1 MARIFYIKIDNL
13 QTAYIN
19 GSKVFEEK
27 VPGKMEECI
36 FDS

>member
-1 MARIFYIKIDNL
+1 MARIFYIEIDNL
-13 QTAYIN
+13 QSAYIN

-27 VPGKMEECI
+27 VPGKVRECI

>member
-1 MARIFYIKIDNL
+1 MARIFYIEIDNFKS
-13 QTAYIN
+13 AYIN

-27 VPGKMEECI
+27 VPGKEEECI